1 MTKILHISCS
11 PRGKEAESFRLSQKI
26 VRALLSREPAAA
38 VVDRNLGD
46 RTIAHVDPDYAVSQ
60 GGPIDVSTDGTMAQ
74 SEEYIREL
82 EAADILVIGTPMHN
96 LTVPSTLKAWID
108 HIVRA
113 RRTFNVTPHGKVGTL
128 HDRPVFVAIASGGR
142 FSGERAR
149 QPDFLSPYLAAV
161 LGMIGLHNITFF
173 SVQGTGSG
181 LEAVLKTR
189 SEVDLVLADY
199 FASAGEIALSNTN

>member
-113 RRTFNVTPHGKVGTL
+113 RRTFKVTPHGKVGTL

-149 QPDFLSPYLAAV
+149 QPDFLSPYLTAV